1 MPTLRTRRIAFRTG
15 LVASLVALAVWQ
27 VPPVGAEVG
36 GYRHLGAV
44 TSGQW
49 HGITGRLQVVDPG
62 VRAGTYDFV
71 AARFMA
77 KEPLRDGG
85 TAWLEA
91 GWSENGWR
99 GDPGQAV
106 YTYDSVS
113 GHWSF
118 YDQYPIGP
126 GDRIWI
132 YLESSPDGEWAAWL
146 WWDAQWRLL
155 SAVTLPSGADAL
167 IEQFVEVYADP
178 RDPAAIAVPRI
189 GVDNVS
195 LRAAD
200 GGSAPWRGEVETA
213 VTDSRDGYCVDW
225 QTPYHTWSAGTC

>member
-1 MPTLRTRRIAFRTG
+1 M
-15 LVASLVALAVWQ
+15 SLVALALWQ
-27 VPPVGAEVG
+27 VMPVGAEAG

-49 HGITGRLQVVDPG
+49 HGVLGRLGVVDPG

-99 GDPGQAV
+99 SGGGQVV
-106 YTYDSVS
+106 YTYDSVDRQWIF
-113 GHWSF
+113 H
-118 YDQYPIGP
+118 DDYPISP

-132 YLESSPDGEWAAWL
+132 YFDATPDGEWAAWL
-146 WWDAQWRLL
+146 WWSGEWRLL
-155 SAVTLPSGADAL
+155 RTVTLPSGGDAL

-178 RDPAAIAVPRI
+178 RDPASIRLPRV

-195 LRAAD
+195 LRDAD
-200 GGSAPWRGEVETA
+200 GAAVPWRGEVGTA
-213 VTDSRDGYCVDW
+213 VADSRDGYCVDW
-225 QTPYHTWSAGTC
+225 QQPHDTWSAATC